1 MGKGEWR
8 GETEDSRFMLV
19 REESGVVGLS
29 VGETEYELSEI
40 KLLCSYKD
48 NWAKLIELNIPIAKG
63 RGQITIK
70 DIMKFMNW
78 ECDDNQIW
86 DK

>member
-8 GETEDSRFMLV
+8 GETEDSRFILV

-29 VGETEYELSEI
+29 IGETEHELSEI

-48 NWAKLIELNIPIAKG
+48 NWAKLIEFNIPIAKE